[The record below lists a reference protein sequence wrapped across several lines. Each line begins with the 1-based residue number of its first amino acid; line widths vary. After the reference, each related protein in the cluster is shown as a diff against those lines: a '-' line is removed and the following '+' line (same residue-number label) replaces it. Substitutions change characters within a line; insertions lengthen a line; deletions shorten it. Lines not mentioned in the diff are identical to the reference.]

1 MRSWLDFQ
9 ETPLGESEVS
19 LGAVFNEICEL
30 IAEHEPKWT
39 REWKRALD
47 RALEDLLA
55 GPLDKETLEGW
66 HNQQKATL
74 FLRVEMETGR
84 LQVYVRDRITEEVL
98 RLRPQDW
105 VPFSPQ
111 EYIPVGGSDNF
122 ILDGNYG
129 MTGADGMRF
138 YGQLDTAFVDRQ
150 KIKILINTRLIRS
163 HNDAP
168 QGSLVRQAVLAL
180 WNGDPPSPLIVPAKT
195 RNFEIQE

>member
-9 ETPLGESEVS
+9 ETSLGESEVS

-74 FLRVEMETGR
+74 FLRVEMEIGR
-84 LQVYVRDRITEEVL
+84 LQIYVRDRITEEVL

-105 VPFSPQ
+105 VPFSPKHD
-111 EYIPVGGSDNF
+111 V
-122 ILDGNYG
+122 
-129 MTGADGMRF
+129 
-138 YGQLDTAFVDRQ
+138 
-150 KIKILINTRLIRS
+150 
-163 HNDAP
+163 
-168 QGSLVRQAVLAL
+168 VLAL
-180 WNGDPPSPLIVPAKT
+180 PSRVIKMIELCFHHGLLEGSWRFPKET
-195 RNFEIQE
+195 S